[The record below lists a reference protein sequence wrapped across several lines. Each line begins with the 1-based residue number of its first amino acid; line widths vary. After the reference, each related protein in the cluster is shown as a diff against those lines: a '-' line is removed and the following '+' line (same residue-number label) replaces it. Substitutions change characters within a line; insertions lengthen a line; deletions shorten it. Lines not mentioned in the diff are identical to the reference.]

1 MVLVMAVLSATAESF
16 YYDPQTKARILP
28 NETKETS
35 IEVKEDQTGVIVSYS
50 LGDLLCT
57 ESQTLPGYYSIHL
70 NGFGVNE
77 ESGLPDVPFRVD
89 QFELPENIDY
99 ASVILLSADS
109 IRIPLKVA
117 AASLPIPASY
127 SQQIQSTPD
136 KAAWEQ
142 GAYGTTDLVKLHYD
156 GKSGNTRR
164 IGVGIAPVQYDQMN
178 EEVIIFHSFQY
189 RIEFEALAVPT
200 SNDGKIPVEAPKDI
214 ITYLIVSTPTFKPT
228 LNEFINW
235 KKQCGFI
242 VKEIYRDNWTHNTI
256 MSSVDSAYQV
266 NQNLKYLLIV
276 GDNSAVPGVPRS
288 FNNWSGGFGPSKYAT
303 DFPYSCLDG
312 DSIPDIYVGRI
323 PAQNKQ
329 QASNALAKIVSYEQT
344 PTTDPNVY
352 SSAIHTGIFTT
363 TSSSSFQSD
372 EPFVYTCEMT
382 RDYVTQ
388 QGIECIRNYSA
399 STNATPKFWPS
410 RYGNGKEIPIEL
422 QRPYFDWDGKKS
434 NINNAINNGVLYV
447 LGCGHGSKQSWVCSA
462 HHPKRY
468 DIEDVKNL
476 TNNSYPIFFNMN
488 CWTGFYG
495 DVRGGVY
502 YDPGETSL
510 TQSLLGSSNNSG
522 AVGVFAASEM
532 SAMGCNDAMT
542 IGFINGLWPYPGFNC
557 LVDNPYYSNYS
568 TPDPDRDTPTL
579 GRILE
584 KGRTFLT
591 AHYGIYSTAAIHNAR
606 VMHLFGDPSMW
617 VNTEVPTPFNDVEI
631 EATPLFPLSSSDNDL
646 FAKDYGKKVKLS
658 ITLKGVKSPRIS
670 LIDKN
675 GESTMY
681 RGYHV
686 SVPQIMLPVKVTI
699 TAHNKIPYQYTL
711 NKLSFSSSEV
721 KIISISPNPTNSQT
735 EILIGPEKIGDNI
748 IYDLYEQFGIIV
760 YSFTGEY
767 ITHAVFQKNENKVT
781 LLCKGLKK
789 GTHIVALYGDNEL
802 LDSRQIIIN

>member
-1 MVLVMAVLSATAESF
+1 MKRLLIYGMVLVMAVLSATADSF

-77 ESGLPDVPFRVD
+77 ECGLPDVPFRVD

-117 AASLPIPASY
+117 ATSLPIPASY

-164 IGVGIAPVQYDQMN
+164 IGVEIAPVQYDQMN

-214 ITYLIVSTPTFKPT
+214 IK
-228 LNEFINW
+228 
-235 KKQCGFI
+235 
-242 VKEIYRDNWTHNTI
+242 
-256 MSSVDSAYQV
+256 
-266 NQNLKYLLIV
+266 
-276 GDNSAVPGVPRS
+276 
-288 FNNWSGGFGPSKYAT
+288 
-303 DFPYSCLDG
+303 
-312 DSIPDIYVGRI
+312 
-323 PAQNKQ
+323 
-329 QASNALAKIVSYEQT
+329 
-344 PTTDPNVY
+344 
-352 SSAIHTGIFTT
+352 
-363 TSSSSFQSD
+363 
-372 EPFVYTCEMT
+372 
-382 RDYVTQ
+382 